1 MRTTKTNTKVPANT
15 NTAPAGDARARHTE
29 PSVPESAKKV
39 QTAQKAEKTNLKV
52 VQGGNKTPATSK
64 KTTKSTKSSVK
75 EVPKS
80 KGTPA
85 KANKV
90 EAEGYSGH
98 RAGSRKGAIH
108 QTFDSKGREAALAE
122 GKKAGLKEST
132 LNQWFNTWTRSG
144 TKAA

>member
-1 MRTTKTNTKVPANT
+1 MRKSINKVAANT
-15 NTAPAGDARARHTE
+15 NTEPVGDARARHTE
-29 PSVPESAKKV
+29 PSVPDSAKKV

-64 KTTKSTKSSVK
+64 KTTKSTVK

-85 KANKV
+85 KTTKV

-132 LNQWFNTWTRSG
+132 LNQWFNTWHRSA